1 MTATDGWLII
11 LSVALVA
18 AAGLLVGIETA
29 LSRVSRVRA
38 EEMAESS
45 PRAGARLLRILES
58 RPRYINVLLF
68 LSTVCTVTATALLT
82 VVSLDWL
89 SGDLGWSTGASII
102 TSIGVMVVVSYVA
115 LGVAPRTLG
124 RQHADAIALR
134 TSGLTRAIGTVLSPL
149 ASLLIGVGNAL
160 TPGQGYREGPFATQA
175 ELRELVDLAGD
186 DQLIER
192 REAQM
197 IHSVFEL
204 GDTLAREVMVP
215 RTEVIFIE
223 REKTLRQLVS
233 LGLRSGYSRI
243 PVIGESVD
251 DVIGIIYLKDVVKR
265 VFDSRDAETTETV
278 ETHMRQAYFVPDSKQ
293 VDDLLRDMQAHRVH
307 LAVVIDEY
315 GGTAGILTIEDI
327 LEEIVGEIADEHD
340 TEQPEVLQLAEG
352 VYRVSS
358 RLHLDDLADLIDIAL
373 DSDEEG
379 VDSLLGLM
387 AKRMERVPIPGASIE
402 VDGWT
407 LIAERGQGRRNRI
420 ATVIV
425 KRSRDEDR
433 ADD

>member
-102 TSIGVMVVVSYVA
+102 TSIGVMVVVSYIA

>member
-1 MTATDGWLII
+1 MTSADAWLLV
-11 LSVALVA
+11 LSVVLVLI
-18 AAGLLVGIETA
+18 AGLLVGTETA
-29 LSRVSRVRA
+29 LARVSRVRA
-38 EEMAESS
+38 EEMAESA
-45 PRAGARLLRILES
+45 PRSGARLLRILES

-68 LSTVCTVTATALLT
+68 LSTVCTVTATALLA
-82 VVSLDWL
+82 VVAIDWL
-89 SGDLGWSTGASII
+89 SGALGWSTGASLTTAIA
-102 TSIGVMVVVSYVA
+102 VMVVVSYVV

-124 RQHADAIALR
+124 RQHADVIALR

-149 ASLLIGVGNAL
+149 ASLLIAVGNAL
-160 TPGQGYREGPFATQA
+160 TPGKGYREGPFASQA
-175 ELRELVDLAGD
+175 EFRELVDLAGD
-186 DQLIER
+186 DQLIEPL
-192 REAQM
+192 EARM

-223 REKTLRQLVS
+223 RGKALRQLIS

-251 DVIGIIYLKDVVKR
+251 DVIGIIYLKDVVRR
-265 VFDSRDAETTETV
+265 VFDHRESEMGESV
-278 ETHMRQAYFVPDSKQ
+278 EAHMRPAYFVPDSKK
-293 VDDLLRDMQAHRVH
+293 VDDLLREMQAHRVH

-315 GGTAGILTIEDI
+315 GGTAGIVTIEDI

-340 TEQPEVLQLAEG
+340 TEQPEVVQLADE
-352 VYRVSS
+352 VFRVSS
-358 RLHLDDLADLIDIAL
+358 RLHLDDLAELINISI
-373 DSDEEG
+373 DSDDEG

-387 AKRMERVPIPGASIE
+387 AKRLERVPIPGASVD

-420 ATVIV
+420 ASVIV
-425 KRSRDEDR
+425 KRSKQGDGS
-433 ADD
+433 DD